1 MDLTKLV
8 EEVMELSTK
17 QPDGVRFRDAD
28 TILADLIEEC
38 DFQVTGIA
46 DELLRLYLEAENKD
60 DFKSLFF
67 FMTEKNFEDYLL
79 ESKKVMEEN
88 IAKAEPRAI
97 QVYLSDSGNDEK
109 ESIIFETDAP
119 KDAIK
124 NWIKTQHNLIS
135 SNYPF
140 HHMVMGLLDEGYMVK
155 LLYDQYSSKC
165 NDVKLIDQYSCEE
178 VYHVGYSIENIL
190 HHVSAFISL
199 YRNASGVPYIKLTD
213 TMDESDLRKIAHELG
228 IRFIKGH
235 QFCFPKKK
243 AHLCDLNTSDV
254 ERIARQ
260 ERYIVIDGIMEDTK
274 EECYVLRKKDLLQN

>member
-124 NWIKTQHNLIS
+124 NWIKTQHNSIS

-140 HHMVMGLLDEGYMVK
+140 HHMVMGLLNEGYMVK
-155 LLYDQYSSKC
+155 LLYDRYSSKC
-165 NDVKLIDQYSCEE
+165 SDVKLIDQYSCEE
-178 VYHVGYSIENIL
+178 VYHVGYSIGNLL
-190 HHVSAFISL
+190 HHVTAFTSL
-199 YRNASGVPYIKLTD
+199 YRNASCVPHIDLTD
-213 TMDESDLRKIAHELG
+213 SMEISNLRKIAHELG
-228 IRFIKGH
+228 IRFIKGN
-235 QFCFPKKK
+235 QFCLSKKK
-243 AHLCDLNTSDV
+243 AHLCDLDTTDI

-260 ERYIVIDGIMEDTK
+260 ERYVVIDGIMEDTK
-274 EECYVLRKKDLLQN
+274 EECYVLTKKDLL

>member
-1 MDLTKLV
+1 MK
-8 EEVMELSTK
+8 
-17 QPDGVRFRDAD
+17 
-28 TILADLIEEC
+28 
-38 DFQVTGIA
+38 
-46 DELLRLYLEAENKD
+46 
-60 DFKSLFF
+60 
-67 FMTEKNFEDYLL
+67 
-79 ESKKVMEEN
+79 
-88 IAKAEPRAI
+88 EP
-97 QVYLSDSGNDEK
+97 VHYNDEK
-109 ESIIFETDAP
+109 GSIIFETDAP
-119 KDAIK
+119 KTVIE
-124 NWIKTQHNLIS
+124 NWIKTQHNSIS

-178 VYHVGYSIENIL
+178 VYHVGYSIGNIL

-235 QFCFPKKK
+235 QFCFSKKK

-274 EECYVLRKKDLLQN
+274 EECYVLRKKDLL